1 MNKVKLTVFSLVFM
15 GLTAAASLIAPSAY
29 AVLDPIGDACGTTGG
44 TSAICKGGS
53 PDGGKTEVQNI
64 VNLLLYVLGV
74 IAVIVIVIAGIRY
87 ATSGGDANAVKGAKD
102 TILYAVVGLIVAIL
116 AYAIVNFVLGRF

>member
-1 MNKVKLTVFSLVFM
+1 MKKTQLII
-15 GLTAAASLIAPSAY
+15 SLIMIGFVSVLSLMTTPVY
-29 AVLDPIGDACGTTGG
+29 AVVDPVGSACGATGG
-44 TSAICKGGS
+44 SSVICTGGS
-53 PDGGKTEVQNI
+53 ADGGKTEVQNI

-116 AYAIVNFVLGRF
+116 AYAIVNFVLGKF